1 LANPDN
7 AGSPVVAGPPDLK
20 QASRRNLKNMTTK
33 FLTDKVALVT
43 GASRG
48 LGKAIAL
55 ALAAE
60 GASIAAVARS
70 EEALA
75 ETLSAIRAGGGVA
88 EPFACDVADGAAVE
102 AAVEKIAARFGHVD
116 ILVNNAGVTRDGLLM
131 RMKSEDWDAVIDT
144 NLKGAFHLTKPV
156 GRLMVKQRAG
166 RIVNISSVIG
176 LMGNAGQANYAA
188 SKAGLIGFSK
198 SVAREFASRDITCN
212 VVCPG
217 FIETDMT
224 RGLSEDLRKK
234 LLERIPLQRLGQPD
248 DVAGTVAFLCSP
260 AASYITGQILTV
272 DGGMVM

>member
-1 LANPDN
+1 
-7 AGSPVVAGPPDLK
+7 
-20 QASRRNLKNMTTK
+20 MK

-70 EEALA
+70 EEALK
-75 ETLSAIRAGGGVA
+75 ETLEAIRATGGVA
-88 EPFACDVADGAAVE
+88 EPYALDIADEAAVD
-102 AAVEKIAARFGHVD
+102 AAVEKIAARFQHVD

-166 RIVNISSVIG
+166 RIINISSVIG

-198 SVAREFASRDITCN
+198 SVAREFASRNITCN

-224 RGLSEDLRKK
+224 RGLGDDLRKK

-248 DVAGTVAFLCSP
+248 DVAGAVAFLCSP

>member
-1 LANPDN
+1 MPMP
-7 AGSPVVAGPPDLK
+7 S
-20 QASRRNLKNMTTK
+20 SK
-33 FLTDKVALVT
+33 FLTDKVAIVT

-70 EEALA
+70 EEALR
-75 ETLSAIRAGGGVA
+75 ETLEAIRATGGVA
-88 EPFACDVADGAAVE
+88 EPYALDVADGAAVE
-102 AAVEKIAARFGHVD
+102 AAVEKIAARFQHVD

-131 RMKSEDWDAVIDT
+131 RMKSDDWDAVIDT
-144 NLKGAFHLTKPV
+144 NLKGAFHLTKQV

-198 SVAREFASRDITCN
+198 SVAREFASRNITCN
-212 VVCPG
+212 AVCPG

-224 RGLSEDLRKK
+224 RGLGEDMRKK
-234 LLERIPLQRLGQPD
+234 LLDRIPLQRLGRPD
-248 DVAGTVAFLCSP
+248 DVAGAVTFLCSP

>member
-1 LANPDN
+1 MP
-7 AGSPVVAGPPDLK
+7 S
-20 QASRRNLKNMTTK
+20 SR

-48 LGKAIAL
+48 LGKAITL

-70 EEALA
+70 EEALKD
-75 ETLSAIRAGGGVA
+75 TLEAIRAAGGTV
-88 EPFACDVADGAAVE
+88 EPYALDVSNETAVE
-102 AAVEKIAARFGHVD
+102 ATVEKIVARFQHIDV
-116 ILVNNAGVTRDGLLM
+116 LVNNAGVTRDGLLM
-131 RMKSEDWDAVIDT
+131 RMKTEDWDAVLDT
-144 NLKGAFHLTKPV
+144 NLKGAFLLTKPV

-166 RIVNISSVIG
+166 RIINISSVIG

-188 SKAGLIGFSK
+188 SKAGLIGFTK
-198 SVAREFASRDITCN
+198 SVAKEFASRGITCN

-224 RGLSEDLRKK
+224 KDLGEDLRKK

-248 DVAGTVAFLCSP
+248 DVAGCVAFLCSP
-260 AASYITGQILTV
+260 AASYVTGQILTV

>member
-1 LANPDN
+1 
-7 AGSPVVAGPPDLK
+7 
-20 QASRRNLKNMTTK
+20 MK

-70 EEALA
+70 EEALK
-75 ETLSAIRAGGGVA
+75 ETLEAIRATGGVA
-88 EPFACDVADGAAVE
+88 EPFPLDVADGAAVE
-102 AAVEKIAARFGHVD
+102 AAVEKIAARFQHID

-131 RMKSEDWDAVIDT
+131 RMKSEDWDAVLNT
-144 NLKGAFHLTKPV
+144 NLKGAFHLTKQV

-198 SVAREFASRDITCN
+198 SVAREFASRNITCN

-224 RGLSEDLRKK
+224 RGLGEEMRKK
-234 LLERIPLQRLGQPD
+234 LLERIPLQRLGQPG

>member
-1 LANPDN
+1 
-7 AGSPVVAGPPDLK
+7 
-20 QASRRNLKNMTTK
+20 MK

-70 EEALA
+70 KEALA
-75 ETLSAIRAGGGVA
+75 ETLEAIRATGGVA
-88 EPFACDVADGAAVE
+88 EPFAFDVADEAAVE
-102 AAVEKIAARFGHVD
+102 AAMEKITVRFPHID

-131 RMKSEDWDAVIDT
+131 RMKSEDWDAVINT

-156 GRLMVKQRAG
+156 GRLMVKQRSG
-166 RIVNISSVIG
+166 RIINISSVIG

-198 SVAREFASRDITCN
+198 SVAREFASRNITCN

-224 RGLSEDLRKK
+224 RDLSDDLRKK
-234 LLERIPLQRLGQPD
+234 LLERIPLQRLGQPG
-248 DVAGTVAFLCSP
+248 DVAGTVVFLCSP

>member
-1 LANPDN
+1 MNE
-7 AGSPVVAGPPDLK
+7 K
-20 QASRRNLKNMTTK
+20 Y
-33 FLTDKVALVT
+33 LTDKVALVT

-55 ALAAE
+55 ALAQE
-60 GASIAAVARS
+60 GAAIAAVARS
-70 EEALA
+70 EEALK
-75 ETLSAIRAGGGVA
+75 ETLESIRAAGGVA
-88 EPFACDVADGAAVE
+88 EPFAVDVADTAAVD
-102 AAVEKIAARFGHVD
+102 AILEKITARFERLD
-116 ILVNNAGVTRDGLLM
+116 ILVNNAGVTRDGLLA
-131 RMKSEDWDAVIDT
+131 RMTGEAWDAVIDT
-144 NLKGAFHLTKPV
+144 NLKGAFNFTRTV
-156 GRLMVKQRAG
+156 GRLMVRQRAG

-198 SVAREFASRDITCN
+198 SVAREFASRGITCN

-224 RGLSEDLRKK
+224 KELGDDLRKK
-234 LLERIPLQRLGQPD
+234 LLERIPLQRFGLPE

>member
-1 LANPDN
+1 MN
-7 AGSPVVAGPPDLK
+7 S
-20 QASRRNLKNMTTK
+20 K

-70 EEALA
+70 EDALK
-75 ETLSAIRAGGGVA
+75 ETLEAIRATGGVA
-88 EPFACDVADGAAVE
+88 EPYALDVSDEAAVE
-102 AAVEKIAARFGHVD
+102 ATIEKIVARFQHVD
-116 ILVNNAGVTRDGLLM
+116 ILINNAGVTRDGLLM

-166 RIVNISSVIG
+166 RIINISSVIG

-198 SVAREFASRDITCN
+198 SVAREFASRNITCN

-224 RGLSEDLRKK
+224 KGLSDDLRKK
-234 LLERIPLQRLGQPD
+234 LLEKIPLQRLGQPD

-260 AASYITGQILTV
+260 AASYMTGQILTV

>member
-1 LANPDN
+1 MI
-7 AGSPVVAGPPDLK
+7 
-20 QASRRNLKNMTTK
+20 QK

-70 EEALA
+70 EEALK
-75 ETLSAIRAGGGVA
+75 ETLEAIRAAGGVA
-88 EPFACDVADGAAVE
+88 EPFALDVSDETAVE
-102 AAVEKIAARFGHVD
+102 AAIEKITARFEHID

-131 RMKSEDWDAVIDT
+131 RMKSEDWDTVLDT
-144 NLKGAFHLTKPV
+144 NLKGAFLLTKPV
-156 GRLMVKQRAG
+156 GRLMVRQRAG
-166 RIVNISSVIG
+166 RIINISSVIG

-188 SKAGLIGFSK
+188 SKAGLIGFTK
-198 SVAREFASRDITCN
+198 SVAREFASRGITCN

-224 RGLSEDLRKK
+224 KGLGDDLRKM
-234 LLERIPLQRLGQPD
+234 LLSKIPLARLGQPE
-248 DVAGTVAFLCSP
+248 DVAGVVAFLCSP
-260 AASYITGQILTV
+260 AASYMTGQILTI

>member
-1 LANPDN
+1 MPSTN
-7 AGSPVVAGPPDLK
+7 
-20 QASRRNLKNMTTK
+20 
-33 FLTDKVALVT
+33 FLTGQVALVT

-48 LGKAIAL
+48 LGQAIAL

-70 EEALA
+70 EDALKQTI
-75 ETLSAIRAGGGVA
+75 ESIRAAGGTA
-88 EPFACDVADGAAVE
+88 EPYALDVSDSAASD
-102 AAVEKIAARFGHVD
+102 AAVEKIVARFGKVD
-116 ILVNNAGVTRDGLLM
+116 VLVNNAGVTRDGLLA
-131 RMKSEDWDAVIDT
+131 RMKSEDWDTVINT

-198 SVAREFASRDITCN
+198 SVAREFASRGITCN

-224 RGLSEDLRKK
+224 RDLSDDLRKK
-234 LLERIPLQRLGQPD
+234 LMERIPLQRLGQPA
-248 DVAGTVAFLCSP
+248 DVAGVVAFLCSP
-260 AASYITGQILTV
+260 AASYITGQVLTV

>member
-1 LANPDN
+1 MIMN
-7 AGSPVVAGPPDLK
+7 K
-20 QASRRNLKNMTTK
+20 Y
-33 FLTDKVALVT
+33 LTDKVALVT

-55 ALAAE
+55 ALAE
-60 GASIAAVARS
+60 QGATIAAVARS
-70 EEALA
+70 EGALK
-75 ETLSAIRAGGGVA
+75 ETLEAVRALGATA
-88 EPFACDVADGAAVE
+88 EPFPLDVSDDAAVE
-102 AAVEKIAARFGHVD
+102 ATVEKIAARFQHID

-131 RMKSEDWDAVIDT
+131 RMKSEDWDAVINT
-144 NLKGAFHLTKPV
+144 NLKGAFNLTKPV
-156 GRLMVKQRAG
+156 GRIMVKQRAG

-198 SVAREFASRDITCN
+198 SVAREFASRGITCN

-224 RGLSEDLRKK
+224 KDLGEDLRRK
-234 LLERIPLQRLGQPD
+234 LLEKIPLQRLGQPD
-248 DVAGTVAFLCSP
+248 DVAGVVAFLCSP
-260 AASYITGQILTV
+260 AANYITGQILTV

>member
-1 LANPDN
+1 MPSTN
-7 AGSPVVAGPPDLK
+7 
-20 QASRRNLKNMTTK
+20 
-33 FLTDKVALVT
+33 FLTGQVALVT

-48 LGKAIAL
+48 LGQAIAL

-60 GASIAAVARS
+60 GASVAAIARS
-70 EEALA
+70 EDALKQTI
-75 ETLSAIRAGGGVA
+75 ESIRAAGGTA
-88 EPFACDVADGAAVE
+88 EPYALDVADSAAVD
-102 AAVEKIAARFGHVD
+102 AIVEKIVARFSKVD
-116 ILVNNAGVTRDGLLM
+116 VLVNNAGVTRDGLLA
-131 RMKSEDWDAVIDT
+131 RMKAEDWDTVINT
-144 NLKGAFHLTKPV
+144 NLKGAFHLTRPV

-198 SVAREFASRDITCN
+198 SVAREFASRGITCN

-224 RGLSEDLRKK
+224 KDLSEDLKKK
-234 LLERIPLQRLGQPD
+234 LMERIPLQRLGQPA
-248 DVAGTVAFLCSP
+248 DVAGVVAFLCSP
-260 AASYITGQILTV
+260 AASYITGQVVTV

>member
-1 LANPDN
+1 M
-7 AGSPVVAGPPDLK
+7 SK
-20 QASRRNLKNMTTK
+20 Y
-33 FLTDKVALVT
+33 LTDKVALVT

-55 ALAAE
+55 ALAQE

-70 EEALA
+70 EDALKD
-75 ETLSAIRAGGGVA
+75 TLEAIRAAGGTA
-88 EPFACDVADGAAVE
+88 EPFALDVSDEAAVD
-102 AAVEKIAARFGHVD
+102 AAVEKIVTRFGHVD
-116 ILVNNAGVTRDGLLM
+116 VLVNNAGVTRDGLLM
-131 RMKSEDWDAVIDT
+131 RMKSEDWDAVINT

-156 GRLMVKQRAG
+156 ARLMVKQRSG
-166 RIVNISSVIG
+166 RIINISSVIG

-198 SVAREFASRDITCN
+198 SVAREFASRGITCN

-224 RGLSEDLRKK
+224 KGLGEDLRTK
-234 LLERIPLQRLGQPD
+234 LLEKIPLGRLGQPE
-248 DVAGTVAFLCSP
+248 DVAGIVAFLASP
-260 AASYITGQILTV
+260 AASYVTGQILTV

>member
-1 LANPDN
+1 
-7 AGSPVVAGPPDLK
+7 
-20 QASRRNLKNMTTK
+20 MK

-70 EEALA
+70 EEALK
-75 ETLSAIRAGGGVA
+75 ETLEAIRAAGGAV
-88 EPFACDVADGAAVE
+88 EPYALDVSSEADVE
-102 AAVEKIAARFGHVD
+102 AAIEKITARFSHIDV
-116 ILVNNAGVTRDGLLM
+116 LVNNAGVTRDGLLM

-144 NLKGAFHLTKPV
+144 NLKGAFNLTKPV
-156 GRLMVKQRAG
+156 GRIMVKQRAG
-166 RIVNISSVIG
+166 RIINISSVIG

-198 SVAREFASRDITCN
+198 SVAREFASRGITCN

-224 RGLSEDLRKK
+224 KGLGEDLRKK
-234 LLERIPLQRLGQPD
+234 LLEKIPLARLGQPE
-248 DVAGTVAFLCSP
+248 DVAGVVAFLCSP

>member
-1 LANPDN
+1 MP
-7 AGSPVVAGPPDLK
+7 SSK
-20 QASRRNLKNMTTK
+20 Y
-33 FLTDKVALVT
+33 LTDKVALVT

-55 ALAAE
+55 ALAQE
-60 GASIAAVARS
+60 GAAIAAVARS
-70 EEALA
+70 EEALKDTL
-75 ETLSAIRAGGGVA
+75 ETIRAAGGVA
-88 EPFACDVADGAAVE
+88 EPFAVDVADTAAVD
-102 AAVEKIAARFGHVD
+102 AILEKITARFERLD
-116 ILVNNAGVTRDGLLM
+116 ILVNNAGVTRDGLLA
-131 RMKSEDWDAVIDT
+131 RMTSEAWDAVINT
-144 NLKGAFHLTKPV
+144 NLKGAFNFTRTV
-156 GRLMVKQRAG
+156 GRLMVRQRAG

-198 SVAREFASRDITCN
+198 SVAREFASRGITCN

-224 RGLSEDLRKK
+224 RELGDDLRKK
-234 LLERIPLQRLGQPD
+234 LLERIPLQRFGLPE